1 MIRSHDGRAAAR
13 RYAERPFVGAHR
25 SAPAVQQNRWEL
37 KMPGRVAGKIVLITG
52 AGLGLGQA
60 AARLLASE
68 GATILCTDV
77 SPDLAAVTAKSIVD
91 AGGKADSH
99 FLDVT
104 SPEQWDALSQYVQ
117 KTFGRL
123 DVLVNNAGIAI
134 AANIETTT
142 LADWRRT
149 MAVNADG
156 VFLGCQTAVTLMKIS
171 GGGSIIN
178 LSSID
183 GIIGEA
189 ELAAYCASKGAVRTL
204 TKAVAVH
211 CAEQGYKIRCNSIH
225 PGYIWTPQTEN
236 YLRDLGKLD
245 SEKAKALSRHP
256 IGFLGEPKDI
266 AYMVLYLASDESR
279 FVTGA
284 EMVVDGGYL
293 MV

>member
-1 MIRSHDGRAAAR
+1 M
-13 RYAERPFVGAHR
+13 
-25 SAPAVQQNRWEL
+25 
-37 KMPGRVAGKIVLITG
+37 GRVEGKIVLITG

-60 AARLLASE
+60 SALLLASE
-68 GATILCTDV
+68 GATVICTDV
-77 SPDLAAVTAKSIVD
+77 VPELGEATAKSIAD
-91 AGGKADSH
+91 AGGKSAFH
-99 FLDVT
+99 VLDVT
-104 SPEQWDALSQYVQ
+104 DPKQWDVVSAFVTATYE
-117 KTFGRL
+117 KL

-156 VFLGCQTAVTLMKIS
+156 VFLGCQAAVALMKSS

-204 TKAVAVH
+204 TKSVAVH
-211 CAEQGYKIRCNSIH
+211 CAEQRYKIRCNSIH

-236 YLRDLGKLD
+236 YLRDLGKLE
-245 SEKAKALSRHP
+245 SEKAKALVRHP

-279 FVTGA
+279 FVTGS